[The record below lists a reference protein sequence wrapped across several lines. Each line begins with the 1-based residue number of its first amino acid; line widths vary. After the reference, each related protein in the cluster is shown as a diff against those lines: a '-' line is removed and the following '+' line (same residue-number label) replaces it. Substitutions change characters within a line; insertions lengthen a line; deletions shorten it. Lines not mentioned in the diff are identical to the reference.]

1 MIFLKNL
8 RRFLII
14 FAVLSGGT
22 ASAAVEDFSF
32 SIYGDSWWNDAGKPY
47 GMDFSPYLSGVVSV
61 DASVKNSRGFLEVLG
76 FSLATGSKTWSV
88 ADLDPTRNNDVIM
101 DTRYKTVIDGSI
113 RTVTQIRSLY
123 FDLDF
128 KDANIPTSQG
138 NRMSVASSNAFLVQD
153 GRKDNACHECV
164 HVESNASVFS
174 STVVDVPGS
183 LSAVP
188 EPESAIISL
197 IGLVSL
203 GLLARRSRRS
213 LV

>member
-88 ADLDPTRNNDVIM
+88 AD
-101 DTRYKTVIDGSI
+101 DGSI